1 MIYHIIYDKIT
12 YIICIGSGV
21 IMKKGK
27 LKYLCIVIIGA
38 ICMIVILII
47 KNKPDDSPV
56 IVRSIMEVTDS
67 SRYIEPISDNV
78 TVEKDIVYSEVV
90 NYKGESV
97 QLTLDVY
104 QPENDLEVNRP
115 AIIWIHGGGFTNG
128 SKDASLFEKD
138 LAIDFAKKGY
148 VTLDINYRLR
158 DGLTTSQES
167 YSALEDAVADAAA
180 AYKWL
185 QENSEVYGIDKNY
198 IAFAGY
204 SAGAATA
211 INLCYSDFTKYG
223 IDKSGVL
230 GVVDM
235 AGGYISLGSVKKGD
249 PACIII
255 QGTKDETVPLSN
267 SMKLSGALNKKEI
280 NCVFYQLENYTHDLT
295 LRFDDISNQITMFL
309 YKQLTNKD
317 IIVTVL
323 PEKSYVY
330 KKVDQRIANEP
341 VYHAKQIEL
350 SVDGNLEEWGDSERI
365 TLNQLKDVGTTIP
378 RQDDF
383 AGIAMVGWNAKDP
396 KRVYIAAVIT
406 DDTIQDVNDAED
418 KWFNDDCV
426 EIIFDL
432 SKDNIASQL
441 TKWVV
446 GATGNDLSKLANSM
460 NTELKIVKKSNTY
473 YYEMG
478 IDITDIDKGISDA
491 NTNFEITPNAII
503 GFSIAYN
510 DCENNMR
517 EHQIGWT
524 AGISSDRAT
533 FGNLQFVADTAKT
546 VK

>member
-1 MIYHIIYDKIT
+1 
-12 YIICIGSGV
+12 
-21 IMKKGK
+21 MKKGK
-27 LKYLCIVIIGA
+27 LKYLLIIIIGL
-38 ICMIVILII
+38 ISMIIILNL
-47 KNKPDDSPV
+47 KNKPDDTGVV
-56 IVRSIMEVTDS
+56 IVRSNMEVTDP

-78 TVEKDIVYSEVV
+78 TVEKDVVYSKAV

-104 QPENDLEVNRP
+104 QPENDTQVNRP
-115 AIIWIHGGGFTNG
+115 AIIWMHGGGFTNG

-158 DGLTTSQES
+158 DALTTSQES

-185 QENSEVYGIDKNY
+185 QENSEVYGVDKNY

-211 INLCYSDFTKYG
+211 INLCYSDFAKYG

-441 TKWVV
+441 MKWVV

-460 NTELKIVKKSNTY
+460 NTELKIVKKSNVY

-478 IDITDIDKGISDA
+478 IDITEIEKGISDA
-491 NTNFEITPNAII
+491 NTNFKITPNAII

-510 DCENNMR
+510 DCENSMR